1 MSVLLRISIAVSS
14 PHATVEPQPPG
25 ETGGE
30 YPASGNSVDVFAG
43 KGENVEKFGKLGTT
57 SNRQQDSTDPPGN
70 ARFEIE
76 THPRRLTRFYASVDT
91 QVCIS
96 EGSSE
101 HSGLIL

>member
-1 MSVLLRISIAVSS
+1 MV
-14 PHATVEPQPPG
+14 
-25 ETGGE
+25 
-30 YPASGNSVDVFAG
+30 VFAG

-70 ARFEIE
+70 ARFEIK

-101 HSGLIL
+101 HSGLSSQLFAGDPQSRQAVPIDRTASSSIAPITEG